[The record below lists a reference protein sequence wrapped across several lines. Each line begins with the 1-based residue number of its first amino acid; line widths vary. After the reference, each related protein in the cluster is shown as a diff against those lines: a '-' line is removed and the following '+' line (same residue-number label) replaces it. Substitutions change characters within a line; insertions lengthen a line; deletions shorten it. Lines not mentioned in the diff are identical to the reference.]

1 MGDIRKVLYSGNTY
15 SLKKHKIIAENIS
28 VFVTHELLTSVDF

>member
-1 MGDIRKVLYSGNTY
+1 MGDIRRVLYSGNMY

-28 VFVTHELLTSVDF
+28 EFAMYELLTSVDF